1 MTEPDWL
8 TLGRE
13 VQAIAQNGLTFT
25 TNPYD
30 IERYRRLRD
39 IASDLLAIQSGE
51 DAAVLRR
58 LHARESGY
66 ATPKIDV
73 RAAVFDQKGRVLLV
87 RETLDAG
94 RWTLPGGW
102 ADVNL
107 TTAENAV
114 KEVREE
120 SGYDVAPVKLA
131 ALWDRARQGHRP
143 EVFSCAK
150 IFYICRLLGGVA
162 LQNTDETCG
171 TGWFTRDEIP
181 TDLSSDRVRMHQ
193 IERMFDHHQQ
203 PDLMTDFE

>member
-8 TLGRE
+8 TLSRE
-13 VQAIAQNGLTFT
+13 VQAIAQNGLTFS
-25 TNPYD
+25 TNLYD
-30 IERYRRLRD
+30 VARYHRLRD
-39 IASDLLAIQSGE
+39 IASDLLAIRSGE
-51 DAAVLRR
+51 DASTLRL
-58 LHARESGY
+58 LHAQESGY

-73 RAAVFDQKGRVLLV
+73 RAAVFDKEGRILLV

-114 KEVREE
+114 KEAREE
-120 SGYDVAPVKLA
+120 SGYDVAPIKLA

-150 IFYICRLLGGVA
+150 LFYICRLVGGVA

-181 TDLSSDRVRMHQ
+181 ADLSSGRVRMHQ